1 MPNNEIR
8 DIELQIRQLMEKL
21 AKLQQSNRSNA
32 VNNYRF
38 DINE

>member
-8 DIELQIRQLMEKL
+8 DIELQIHQLMEKV
-21 AKLQQSNRSNA
+21 AKLQQSNLSNE